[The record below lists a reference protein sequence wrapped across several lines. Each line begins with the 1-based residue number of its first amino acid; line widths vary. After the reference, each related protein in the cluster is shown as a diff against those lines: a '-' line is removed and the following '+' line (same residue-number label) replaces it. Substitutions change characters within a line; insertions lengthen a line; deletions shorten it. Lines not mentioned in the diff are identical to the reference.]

1 MKITATATM
10 KGENEVTVRISAAF
24 QGAENASGSAQAAAR
39 DSFKAAFVDSI
50 AAGFIWDAASM
61 AYIATCQ
68 ATPEACA
75 PFAAYVEKKG
85 LEIIH
90 L

>member
-10 KGENEVTVRISAAF
+10 NGENKVTVRISAAF
-24 QGAENASGSAQAAAR
+24 QGMENANGNAQAAAR
-39 DSFKAAFVDSI
+39 DSFKASFADAI
-50 AAGFIWDAASM
+50 AVGFIWNMASM
-61 AYIATCQ
+61 AYEATCL

-85 LEIIH
+85 LEIIQM
-90 L
+90 

>member
-10 KGENEVTVRISAAF
+10 NGENKVTVRISAAF
-24 QGAENASGSAQAAAR
+24 QGAENFSGFAQAAAR

-50 AAGFIWDAASM
+50 AAGFSWDAVSM
-61 AYIATCQ
+61 AYVATCE
-68 ATPEACA
+68 ATAEACA
-75 PFAAYVEKKG
+75 PFAVYVEKKG
-85 LEIIH
+85 LEIIQ